1 MNHIEMNMN
10 MEKSLKI
17 LANQRQKLL
26 KAVTELF
33 EKNPQILSNKE
44 IQEELFKMK
53 DSEVQL
59 YRKYRNNQIIY

>member
-1 MNHIEMNMN
+1 MNMN